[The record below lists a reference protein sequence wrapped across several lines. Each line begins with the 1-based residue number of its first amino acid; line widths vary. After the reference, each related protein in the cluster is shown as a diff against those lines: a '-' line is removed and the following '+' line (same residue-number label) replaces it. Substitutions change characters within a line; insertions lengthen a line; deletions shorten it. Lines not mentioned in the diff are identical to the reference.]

1 MMKDLDLKNKVLD
14 EIISMMGDKEG
25 EMLKKKSPKFMAMEI
40 EMKKPMEGEEKESSG
55 LMKMMSKNKPM
66 MGESEKPEMEMEGD
80 EIPEDVLEELLRK
93 LQG

>member
-1 MMKDLDLKNKVLD
+1 MKDLDLKNKVLD

-40 EMKKPMEGEEKESSG
+40 EMKKPAEGEEKEPSG
-55 LMKMMSKNKPM
+55 LMDMMSKDKKPM
-66 MGESEKPEMEMEGD
+66 MGDKPEMEMEGD
-80 EIPEDVLEELLRK
+80 EIPDDILEELLKK